1 MDISNFDFNLP
12 KSLIASRPLKPRSS
26 AKLLFY
32 EKSSIKDLMFFNLPE
47 ILNKNDLLVFNNT
60 KVLPALEMDKRVHY
74 VNKSLNN
81 WNFDKWQHIDF
92 ASSDFREQT
101 KNQME
106 NKTQCISQ
114 LESVI

>member
-1 MDISNFDFNLP
+1 
-12 KSLIASRPLKPRSS
+12 
-26 AKLLFY
+26 
-32 EKSSIKDLMFFNLPE
+32 
-47 ILNKNDLLVFNNT
+47 
-60 KVLPALEMDKRVHY
+60 MDKRVHY